1 MTQRVKFTGLIVGVF
16 SLSFLLFGIG
26 TPRILGSVQESDR
39 ARNSS
44 GFGFRATRGTVAVV
58 AVGMWKPAFGTGFQA
73 PWDGLQI
80 FGKDCAIDPTE
91 RHFHRE
97 PAILPILVQMSPLG
111 AAQCQNP
118 CFQKAA

>member
-1 MTQRVKFTGLIVGVF
+1 MRENPRP
-16 SLSFLLFGIG
+16 SFI
-26 TPRILGSVQESDR
+26 GSVQESDK